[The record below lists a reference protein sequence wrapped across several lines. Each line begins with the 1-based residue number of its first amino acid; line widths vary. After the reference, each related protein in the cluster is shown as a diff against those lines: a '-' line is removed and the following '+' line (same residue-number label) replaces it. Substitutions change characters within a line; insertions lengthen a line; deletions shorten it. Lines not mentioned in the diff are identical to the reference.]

1 MAEMV
6 VKVKICNIVASV
18 DFGRKIALSNLL
30 KTYPTLFRRKKHF
43 PGLVL
48 RLKNPK
54 TANLVFRTGKMICTG
69 LSSELE
75 VPKTVRKVTAELK
88 RRGVKLDGKPEVKIQ
103 NIVALVN
110 FGRNINLEKVS
121 HSLVSTIYEP
131 EQFPGLICRIDEPKT
146 VALLFSNGKAVLTGA
161 KTKSEVHKAA
171 RKLER
176 DLFGRGLESAPEV
189 KDGEI
194 AVPEDV
200 DGLKI
205 LTTLYS
211 LCEFCTYDCGLCP
224 YPGLG
229 VFLEKVDR
237 ETLAHVAKLTRIE
250 ACKGGVFAKPIPS
263 LSSRLRALEV
273 SLDEFFRDVLQNRWN
288 AFPLSD

>member
-1 MAEMV
+1 
-6 VKVKICNIVASV
+6 
-18 DFGRKIALSNLL
+18 
-30 KTYPTLFRRKKHF
+30 
-43 PGLVL
+43 
-48 RLKNPK
+48 
-54 TANLVFRTGKMICTG
+54 MICTG

-75 VPKTVRKVTAELK
+75 VPKTVRKVAAELK
-88 RRGVKLDGKPEVKIQ
+88 RRGVRLEGKPEVKVQ

-110 FGRNINLEKVS
+110 FGRNISLERVS
-121 HSLVSTIYEP
+121 HQLVSTIYEP
-131 EQFPGLICRIDEPKT
+131 EQFPGLICRIDEPRT

-161 KTKSEVHKAA
+161 KTRSEVYKAA

-176 DLFGRGLESAPEV
+176 NLFGRRIEKTLEAKES
-189 KDGEI
+189 EI
-194 AVPEDV
+194 RTLEDAN
-200 DGLKI
+200 GLKI

-229 VFLEKVDR
+229 IFLEKVDR

-250 ACKGGVFAKPIPS
+250 TCKGGVFAKPIPS
-263 LSSRLRALEV
+263 LSSRLRTLEV

-288 AFPLSD
+288 GFPISD